1 MNSLMSQ
8 IVDEENLYAAWQ
20 RIRANQGGPGVD
32 AMHLADFEARLPTH
46 LTQLATALQDES
58 YLPLGL
64 RRVTIPKKS
73 GGQREL
79 AIPTVTD
86 RVAQRAFVNV
96 LEPLFE
102 PIFLP
107 CSFGYRPQ
115 RSVDD
120 AVERVLAYRT
130 AGLDWVLDAD
140 VRDFFSSVDHGMLRQ
155 RLQHHISDRSV
166 LRVISLWLEAG
177 ALEATEKRPSL
188 VQTTAERLRGALQS
202 VIHAEDS
209 LPDETQDWE
218 RPTRAANLL
227 RFGGEAARLAWDYRK
242 FLLPALTSKAVLLT
256 TGLGVTAVAGVLA
269 TDYALSR
276 RHPRLRGTP
285 QGSPLSP
292 LLSNVYLH
300 PFDEAMSRA
309 GLRLV
314 RYADDFVV
322 CCPSEAR
329 ARQAQ
334 ELATREMERLRLTLH
349 PEKTRILSCRDPLE
363 FLGHAFDDDGALPI
377 PAPQRRPGME
387 IRTRWETLWKEKRV

>member
-218 RPTRAANLL
+218 RPARTASLL
-227 RFGGEAARLAWDYRK
+227 RLGGEAARLAWDYRK
-242 FLLPALTSKAVLLT
+242 FLLPALTIA
-256 TGLGVTAVAGVLA
+256 
-269 TDYALSR
+269 
-276 RHPRLRGTP
+276 
-285 QGSPLSP
+285 
-292 LLSNVYLH
+292 
-300 PFDEAMSRA
+300 
-309 GLRLV
+309 
-314 RYADDFVV
+314 
-322 CCPSEAR
+322 
-329 ARQAQ
+329 
-334 ELATREMERLRLTLH
+334 
-349 PEKTRILSCRDPLE
+349 
-363 FLGHAFDDDGALPI
+363 FLNDL
-377 PAPQRRPGME
+377 
-387 IRTRWETLWKEKRV
+387 